1 MTPTAA
7 RPPGTAW
14 AARLSVVAL
23 VAAGVLAACGQGP
36 SSVPSGAARLSV
48 TTTSTVFGDMIAN
61 VGGDLVEVTSIV
73 PRDADVHTFEPKP
86 DALRAVGR
94 ARLIVMNGLGL
105 DDWLAETIK
114 NAAAQDTPLVELA
127 VDLPGVEL
135 LPGEEPGE
143 QNPHLWMAVP
153 YAILYVDRIEVA
165 LVAAD
170 PAHANEYAR
179 RADAYRARLD
189 ALDADVRARIAS
201 IPAQDRK
208 LVTFHDAFPY
218 FARAYG
224 LEVVGVAVEAPGQDP
239 SAGEIAALIDAI
251 RASGVKAVFSES
263 QFPTELVD
271 RIAGE
276 ARATVVAELYD
287 DSLGDPPISSYEAII
302 DWDVDQL
309 VEALT

>member
-1 MTPTAA
+1 MTRTRCRLAVAA
-7 RPPGTAW
+7 
-14 AARLSVVAL
+14 LL
-23 VAAGVLAACGQGP
+23 AAGVVSACGPGP
-36 SSVPSGAARLSV
+36 STAPSGSARLPV

-73 PRDADVHTFEPKP
+73 PRDADVHTFEPTP
-86 DALRAVGR
+86 DALQAVSR

-105 DDWLAETIK
+105 DDWLAETIT

-127 VDLPGVEL
+127 VDLPSAEL

-143 QNPHLWMAVP
+143 RNPHLWMAVP
-153 YAILYVDRIEVA
+153 YAILYVDRMEAA
-165 LVAAD
+165 LTAAD
-170 PAHANEYAR
+170 PDN
-179 RADAYRARLD
+179 ADAYARQANAYRTRLE
-189 ALDADVRARIAS
+189 ALDADVRTRIAS

-218 FARAYG
+218 FASAYG

-239 SAGEIAALIDAI
+239 SAGEIAALIEAI
-251 RASGVKAVFSES
+251 RASGVKAIFSES

-271 RIAGE
+271 RIATETG
-276 ARATVVAELYD
+276 ATVVAELYD
-287 DSLGDPPISSYEAII
+287 DSLGDPPISSYEAVI

>member
-1 MTPTAA
+1 
-7 RPPGTAW
+7 
-14 AARLSVVAL
+14 
-23 VAAGVLAACGQGP
+23 
-36 SSVPSGAARLSV
+36 V
-48 TTTSTVFGDMIAN
+48 TTTSTVFGDLVAN
-61 VGGDLVEVTSIV
+61 VGGDLVSVTSLV
-73 PRDADVHTFEPKP
+73 PRHSDVHTFEPGP
-86 DALRAVGR
+86 QDLQSISR

-105 DDWLAETIK
+105 DDWLKETIQ
-114 NAAAQDTPLVELA
+114 NAAADDTPLVELA

-153 YAILYVDRIEVA
+153 YAILYVDRIEAA
-165 LVAAD
+165 LAAAD
-170 PAHANEYAR
+170 PAHTADYAHQ
-179 RADAYRARLD
+179 AEAYRARLE
-189 ALDADVRARIAS
+189 ALDADVRTRIDT
-201 IPAQDRK
+201 IPARDRQ

-239 SAGEIAALIDAI
+239 SAGEIAALIEAI
-251 RASGVKAVFSES
+251 QAAGVKAIFSES

-271 RIAGE
+271 RIASE
-276 ARATVVAELYD
+276 AGATVVAELYD

>member
-1 MTPTAA
+1 MTRTRCRLAVAA
-7 RPPGTAW
+7 
-14 AARLSVVAL
+14 LL
-23 VAAGVLAACGQGP
+23 AAGVVSACGPGP
-36 SSVPSGAARLSV
+36 STAPSGSARLPV

-73 PRDADVHTFEPKP
+73 PRDADVHTFEPTP
-86 DALRAVGR
+86 DALQAVSR

-105 DDWLAETIK
+105 DDWLAETIT

-127 VDLPGVEL
+127 VDLPSAEL

-143 QNPHLWMAVP
+143 RNPHLWMAVP
-153 YAILYVDRIEVA
+153 YAILYVDRME
-165 LVAAD
+165 
-170 PAHANEYAR
+170 
-179 RADAYRARLD
+179 
-189 ALDADVRARIAS
+189 ALDAAVRTRIAS

-218 FARAYG
+218 FASAYG

-239 SAGEIAALIDAI
+239 SAGEIAALIEAI
-251 RASGVKAVFSES
+251 RASGVKAIFSES

-271 RIAGE
+271 RIATETG
-276 ARATVVAELYD
+276 ATVVAELYD
-287 DSLGDPPISSYEAII
+287 DSLGDPPISSYEAVI